1 MHDRTAN
8 SAVRPGQRL
17 VRQRAGISV
26 LLLSMTAGACAIST
40 QQEQQLG
47 ANYSAQLEKELEF
60 VNDAAVNNYVTALGN
75 RLASQ
80 GERGLSYRFRVVNS
94 NVLNAFAVPGGYVY
108 INRGII
114 ERASNMSELAGVM
127 AHEISH
133 VEERH
138 TAEQLGRVQSANVGL
153 SLAYILMG
161 RQPSGVENAAINV
174 GGGLV
179 LARYSRGA
187 EEEADAVAVPMMV
200 GAGINPR
207 GLSTFFQKLLA
218 DERRS
223 PSTVEMWFSTHPTT
237 SDRVGNVDR
246 RIARVP
252 QTQLRGLASD
262 DQRFQ
267 GIKSRLAQI
276 ARARS

>member
-1 MHDRTAN
+1 MQDRTAN
-8 SAVRPGQRL
+8 LAMRPGQRL
-17 VRQRAGISV
+17 VRQRAAMAV
-26 LLLSMTAGACAIST
+26 LLVSVTAGGCAIST

-47 ANYSAQLEKELEF
+47 ADYSAQLEKELEF
-60 VNDAAVNNYVTALGN
+60 VNDAAVHNYVTALGN

-80 GERGLSYRFRVVNS
+80 GSRGLTYRFRVVNS

-127 AHEISH
+127 AHEIAH

-138 TAEQLGRVQSANVGL
+138 TAEQLGRVQSANLGL

-161 RQPSGVENAAINV
+161 RQPSGVENAALNV

-200 GAGINPR
+200 SAGINPR
-207 GLSTFFQKLLA
+207 GLSTFFQKLLS

-252 QTQLRGLASD
+252 QGQLRGLASD

-267 GIKSRLAQI
+267 AIKSRLAQI